1 MEETNRQKKVGK
13 VLQKD
18 IANYLQEMLRS
29 SGQHGIIISVSE
41 VKPTIDFM
49 EAKVYL
55 SIFPS
60 DKAKPILEEINI
72 LKPKIKHHV
81 AKLTRHQI
89 RKMPELTF
97 FIDDRQERADAITR
111 ALKGED
117 NPLKDNKE

>member
-18 IANYLQEMLRS
+18 IANYLQEMLRN
-29 SGQHGIIISVSE
+29 SGQQGILISVSE

-49 EAKVYL
+49 EAKVYI
-55 SIFPS
+55 SVFPS
-60 DKAKPILEEINI
+60 DKASSILEEVNAI
-72 LKPKIKHHV
+72 KHQIKHHV

-97 FIDDRQERADAITR
+97 YIDDRQERADTITR

-117 NPLKDNKE
+117 NPLKDN

>member
-18 IANYLQEMLRS
+18 IANYLQEIVRDS
-29 SGQHGIIISVSE
+29 AHKGIIISVSE
-41 VKPTIDFM
+41 VKVTVDLA

-60 DKAKPILEEINI
+60 DKAKPMLEEVDAVTHQ
-72 LKPKIKHHV
+72 IKHHV
-81 AKLTRHQI
+81 AQLTRHQI

-97 FIDDRQERADAITR
+97 FIDVSQERAYAITR

-117 NPLKDNKE
+117 NPLIDN

>member
-1 MEETNRQKKVGK
+1 MEETNRQKKVSK
-13 VLQKD
+13 VLQID
-18 IANYLQEMLRS
+18 IANYLQEVLRNAA
-29 SGQHGIIISVSE
+29 QKGIIISVSD
-41 VKPTIDFM
+41 VKVTVDFT

-60 DKAKPILEEINI
+60 DNAPAILEEVNAI
-72 LKPKIKHHV
+72 KHRIKHHV
-81 AKLTRHQI
+81 AQLTRHQI

-117 NPLKDNKE
+117 NPLKDNK